1 MNKAR
6 ITSTTLVGADVV
18 GSLFKSDFKNSKRIM
33 IERCINGFFYDL
45 NIERVC
51 YFEPS

>member
-18 GSLFKSDFKNSKRIM
+18 GSLFKSDFKNSERIM
-33 IERCINGFFYDL
+33 VERCINSFFYDL
-45 NIERVC
+45 YIERIRH
-51 YFEPS
+51 FEPS